1 MARAVFWTLP
11 IWSGHETA
19 VMRVAAV
26 MRAAACLARR
36 PVVWVGAVFLG
47 LTFGMGAL
55 APHLG
60 FLFPAGTR
68 LVYTRASF
76 PELVASH
83 ALLTGAASLIA
94 IAIGIAAA
102 LFATRPA
109 GRPYAATLDRLGAL
123 AQTFPPVAVLALA
136 VPSLGY
142 GALPTAFALVLYGV
156 LPVMGAGMAG
166 LSSVPAAVLE
176 AADGTGFSPAG
187 RLWRIELPLAA
198 PILLAGIRTS
208 VTIGIGT
215 ATIGSTVGALTLGS
229 PIIDGLS
236 GDNPAFVLQGTVLVA
251 LFAVTV
257 DLAIGEAQ
265 RALPQRAR

>member
-1 MARAVFWTLP
+1 MKLLRAR
-11 IWSGHETA
+11 G
-19 VMRVAAV
+19 
-26 MRAAACLARR
+26 AAAWIARR
-36 PVVWVGAVFLG
+36 PVLWVGAAFLV
-47 LTFGMGAL
+47 LTLSMDAL

-60 FLFPAGTR
+60 FLFPPGTR
-68 LVYTRASF
+68 LVYSRASF
-76 PELVASH
+76 PELAAAH
-83 ALLTGAASLIA
+83 ALLTGAASLVA
-94 IAIGIAAA
+94 ITLGIAAA
-102 LFATRPA
+102 LFATRPMGRAYA
-109 GRPYAATLDRLGAL
+109 GTLDRLGAL

-142 GALPTAFALVLYGV
+142 GALPTAVALVLYGV

-166 LSSVPAAVLE
+166 LRSVPAPVLE
-176 AADGTGFSPAG
+176 AADGNGFSPAG

-198 PILLAGIRTS
+198 PILFAGIRTS

-236 GDNPAFVLQGTVLVA
+236 GGNPAYVLQGTVLVA

-257 DLAIGEAQ
+257 DLALAEVQ
-265 RALPQRAR
+265 RALTRRAR

>member
-1 MARAVFWTLP
+1 MKLRRAT
-11 IWSGHETA
+11 G
-19 VMRVAAV
+19 VATQI
-26 MRAAACLARR
+26 ARR
-36 PVVWVGAVFLG
+36 PVLWVGAAFLA
-47 LTFGMGAL
+47 LTLSMDAL

-60 FLFPAGTR
+60 FLFPPGTR
-68 LVYTRASF
+68 LVYSRASF
-76 PELVASH
+76 PELVAAH
-83 ALLTGAASLIA
+83 AILTGAASLVA
-94 IAIGIAAA
+94 ITLGVAAA
-102 LFATRPA
+102 LFATRPMGRAYA
-109 GRPYAATLDRLGAL
+109 GTLDRLGAL

-166 LSSVPAAVLE
+166 LRSVPAPVLE
-176 AADGTGFSPAG
+176 AADGNGFSPAG

-198 PILLAGIRTS
+198 PILFAGIRTS

-236 GDNPAFVLQGTVLVA
+236 GGNPAYVLQGTVLVA

-257 DLAIGEAQ
+257 DLALAEVQ
-265 RALPQRAR
+265 RALTRRAR

>member
-1 MARAVFWTLP
+1 MKLRRAT
-11 IWSGHETA
+11 G
-19 VMRVAAV
+19 
-26 MRAAACLARR
+26 AAAWIARR
-36 PVVWVGAVFLG
+36 PVLWVGAAFLA
-47 LTFGMGAL
+47 LTFGMDAL

-60 FLFPAGTR
+60 FLFPPGTR
-68 LVYTRASF
+68 LVYSRASF
-76 PELVASH
+76 PELVAAH
-83 ALLTGAASLIA
+83 AILTGAASLVA
-94 IAIGIAAA
+94 ITLGVAAA
-102 LFATRPA
+102 LFATRPMGRAYA
-109 GRPYAATLDRLGAL
+109 GTLDRLGAL

-136 VPSLGY
+136 VPSLSY

-166 LSSVPAAVLE
+166 LRSVPAPVLE
-176 AADGTGFSPAG
+176 AADGSGFSPAG

-198 PILLAGIRTS
+198 PILFAGIRTS

-236 GDNPAFVLQGTVLVA
+236 GGNPAYVLQGTVLVA

-257 DLAIGEAQ
+257 DLALGDVQ
-265 RALPQRAR
+265 RALTRRAR

>member
-1 MARAVFWTLP
+1 MKRLRAT
-11 IWSGHETA
+11 G
-19 VMRVAAV
+19 VAA
-26 MRAAACLARR
+26 RIARR
-36 PVVWVGAVFLG
+36 PVLWVGAAFLA
-47 LTFGMGAL
+47 LTLSMDAL

-60 FLFPAGTR
+60 FLFPPGTR
-68 LVYTRASF
+68 LVYSRASF
-76 PELVASH
+76 PELVAAH
-83 ALLTGAASLIA
+83 ALLTGAASLVA
-94 IAIGIAAA
+94 ITLGIAAA
-102 LFATRPA
+102 LFATRPM
-109 GRPYAATLDRLGAL
+109 GRAYVGTLDRLGAL

-156 LPVMGAGMAG
+156 LPVMGAGVAG
-166 LSSVPAAVLE
+166 LRSVPAPVLE
-176 AADGTGFSPAG
+176 AADGNGFSPAG

-198 PILLAGIRTS
+198 PILFAGIRTS

-236 GDNPAFVLQGTVLVA
+236 GGNPAYVLQGTVLVA

-257 DLAIGEAQ
+257 DLALAEVQ
-265 RALPQRAR
+265 RALTRRAR

>member
-1 MARAVFWTLP
+1 
-11 IWSGHETA
+11 
-19 VMRVAAV
+19 
-26 MRAAACLARR
+26 MRAAGRLARR
-36 PVVWVGAVFLG
+36 PAIWVGAVFLA
-47 LTFGMGAL
+47 LTFGMEAL

-60 FLFPAGTR
+60 WLFPPGTR

-76 PELVASH
+76 PELVATH
-83 ALLTGAASLIA
+83 ALLTGSASLVA
-94 IAIGIAAA
+94 IALGMAAA
-102 LFATRPA
+102 LFATRPM
-109 GRPYAATLDRLGAL
+109 GRASAATLDRLGAL

-166 LSSVPAAVLE
+166 LRSVPASVVE
-176 AADGTGFSPAG
+176 AADGSGFSPAG

-198 PILLAGIRTS
+198 PILFAGIRTS

-257 DLAIGEAQ
+257 DLALGEAQ
-265 RALPQRAR
+265 RALLRRRLATESGSA

>member
-1 MARAVFWTLP
+1 MT
-11 IWSGHETA
+11 
-19 VMRVAAV
+19 
-26 MRAAACLARR
+26 ARR
-36 PVVWVGAVFLG
+36 LFPAGSSLVRRPLFWVGGAFLL
-47 LTFGMGAL
+47 LTFAMDRI

-60 FLFPAGTR
+60 LLFPPGTR

-83 ALLTGAASLIA
+83 AMLTGVASLAA
-94 IAIGIAAA
+94 IAIGLSAAI
-102 LFATRPA
+102 FATRPA
-109 GRPYAATLDRLGAL
+109 GRDYAATLEMLSAV

-142 GALPTAFALVLYGV
+142 GALPTVFALMLYGV
-156 LPVMGAGMAG
+156 FPVMGASLAG
-166 LSSVPAAVLE
+166 VGSVPASVLE
-176 AADGTGFSPAG
+176 AADGAGFTAGG
-187 RLWRIELPLAA
+187 RLLRIELPLAA
-198 PILLAGIRTS
+198 PIILAGVRTS

-257 DLAIGEAQ
+257 DLAFGEGE
-265 RALPQRAR
+265 RALLRRRG

>member
-1 MARAVFWTLP
+1 MNAGP
-11 IWSGHETA
+11 
-19 VMRVAAV
+19 AADGAS
-26 MRAAACLARR
+26 RLLRR
-36 PVVWVGAVFLG
+36 PVFWVGAVFLA
-47 LTFGMGAL
+47 LIFGMHAL

-60 FLFPAGTR
+60 FLFPEGTR

-83 ALLTGAASLIA
+83 ALLTGAASLVA
-94 IAIGIAAA
+94 IAIGLSAAV
-102 LFATRPA
+102 FATRPA
-109 GRPYAATLDRLGAL
+109 GRDYAATLEMLSAV

-142 GALPTAFALVLYGV
+142 GALPTVFALVLYGV
-156 LPVMGAGMAG
+156 LPVMGGALAG
-166 LSSVPAAVLE
+166 LGSVPGAVLD
-176 AADGTGFSPAG
+176 AADGAGFTPGG

-198 PILLAGIRTS
+198 PIILAGIRTS

-257 DLAIGEAQ
+257 DLGFGEVE
-265 RALPQRAR
+265 RALVRQPSGASSRTR

>member
-1 MARAVFWTLP
+1 MKLR
-11 IWSGHETA
+11 
-19 VMRVAAV
+19 
-26 MRAAACLARR
+26 RAAEAVARIARR
-36 PVVWVGAVFLG
+36 PVLWVGAAFLA
-47 LTFGMGAL
+47 LTLSMDAL

-60 FLFPAGTR
+60 LLFPPGTR
-68 LVYTRASF
+68 LVYSRASF
-76 PELVASH
+76 PELVAAH
-83 ALLTGAASLIA
+83 ALLTGTASLVA
-94 IAIGIAAA
+94 ITLGIAAA
-102 LFATRPA
+102 LFATRPMGRAYA
-109 GRPYAATLDRLGAL
+109 GTLDRLGAL

-166 LSSVPAAVLE
+166 LRSVPAPVLE
-176 AADGTGFSPAG
+176 AADGNGFSPAG

-198 PILLAGIRTS
+198 PILFAGIRTS

-236 GDNPAFVLQGTVLVA
+236 GGNPAYVLQGTVLVA

-257 DLAIGEAQ
+257 DLALGEAQ
-265 RALPQRAR
+265 RALTRRAR

>member
-1 MARAVFWTLP
+1 MNRNRARQFAW
-11 IWSGHETA
+11 H
-19 VMRVAAV
+19 
-26 MRAAACLARR
+26 LARR
-36 PVVWVGAVFLG
+36 PAIWAGAAFLA
-47 LTFGMGAL
+47 LTFGMDAL

-60 FLFPAGTR
+60 ILFPPGTR
-68 LVYTRASF
+68 LVYSRASF
-76 PELVASH
+76 PELVAAH
-83 ALLTGAASLIA
+83 ALLTGSASLVA
-94 IAIGIAAA
+94 VALGAGAA

-109 GRPYAATLDRLGAL
+109 GRAYAPTLERLGAL

-166 LSSVPAAVLE
+166 LRSVPAPVLE
-176 AADGTGFSPAG
+176 AADGIGFSPAG

-198 PILLAGIRTS
+198 PILFAGIRLS

-236 GDNPAFVLQGTVLVA
+236 AGNPAFVLQGTVLVA
-251 LFAVTV
+251 LFAVAV
-257 DLAIGEAQ
+257 DLALGEVQ
-265 RALPQRAR
+265 RALPQRAPPRKGA

>member
-1 MARAVFWTLP
+1 MKLQRA
-11 IWSGHETA
+11 
-19 VMRVAAV
+19 M
-26 MRAAACLARR
+26 AAAARIARR
-36 PVVWVGAVFLG
+36 PVLWVGAVFLA
-47 LTFGMGAL
+47 LTFGMDRL

-60 FLFPAGTR
+60 FLFPPGTR
-68 LVYTRASF
+68 LVYSRASF
-76 PELVASH
+76 PELVAAH
-83 ALLTGAASLIA
+83 ALLTGTASLVA
-94 IAIGIAAA
+94 ITLGIAAA
-102 LFATRPA
+102 LFATRPTGRAYA
-109 GRPYAATLDRLGAL
+109 GTLDRLGSL

-166 LSSVPAAVLE
+166 LRSVPASVKE
-176 AADGTGFSPAG
+176 AADGSGFSPAG

-198 PILLAGIRTS
+198 PILFAGIRTS

-236 GDNPAFVLQGTVLVA
+236 GGNPAYVLQGTVLVA

-257 DLAIGEAQ
+257 DLALAEVQ
-265 RALPQRAR
+265 RALTRRAR

>member
-1 MARAVFWTLP
+1 M
-11 IWSGHETA
+11 
-19 VMRVAAV
+19 
-26 MRAAACLARR
+26 RR
-36 PVVWVGAVFLG
+36 PVFWVGAVFLA
-47 LTFGMGAL
+47 LTFGMHAL

-60 FLFPAGTR
+60 FLFPEGAR

-83 ALLTGAASLIA
+83 ALLTGAASLVA
-94 IAIGIAAA
+94 IAIGLSAAV
-102 LFATRPA
+102 FATRPA
-109 GRPYAATLDRLGAL
+109 GRDYAATLEMLSAV

-142 GALPTAFALVLYGV
+142 GALPTVFALVLYGV
-156 LPVMGAGMAG
+156 LPVMGGRLPGWAACPARC
-166 LSSVPAAVLE
+166 STRRTAPASPPAA
-176 AADGTGFSPAG
+176 DCGGSSCRSP
-187 RLWRIELPLAA
+187 P
-198 PILLAGIRTS
+198 PIILAGIRTS

-257 DLAIGEAQ
+257 DLGFGEVE
-265 RALPQRAR
+265 RALVRQPSGASSRTR

>member
-1 MARAVFWTLP
+1 MTGPRA
-11 IWSGHETA
+11 GTA
-19 VMRVAAV
+19 SRF
-26 MRAAACLARR
+26 LRR
-36 PVVWVGAVFLG
+36 PLLWVGAAFLA
-47 LTFGMGAL
+47 LTFGMSTL

-60 FLFPAGTR
+60 FLFPEGTR

-83 ALLTGAASLIA
+83 AVLTGAASLAA
-94 IAIGIAAA
+94 IAIGLSTAI
-102 LFATRPA
+102 FATRPM
-109 GRPYAATLDRLGAL
+109 GRTYAATLEMLTAV

-142 GALPTAFALVLYGV
+142 GALPTVFALMLYGIF
-156 LPVMGAGMAG
+156 PVMGAGLAG
-166 LSSVPAAVLE
+166 LRSVPASVLD
-176 AADGTGFSPAG
+176 AADGTGFTAAG

-257 DLAIGEAQ
+257 DLAFGEVE
-265 RALPQRAR
+265 RALLRHPS